1 MPVIGARTRDRT
13 GRDCRHGA
21 DALWR
26 FRPSER
32 PVLICGSASAGQEL
46 RRRNLGPDATA
57 ASGLTVI
64 SPERQGHVAGDFGG
78 SARPPKKPAATSLAS
93 IEPGEPWR
101 LSRPVTFAP
110 GSQTC
115 RWAARWT
122 TRRSATRSRRRGV
135 GPAARPAPGRVGR
148 RSRARAERVGDRG
161 GRWRI
166 QEYHCTVG
174 TPIVALAG
182 PDAERFLWRADAQ
195 GIVDPSARGT
205 SRQDIRNAVQKM
217 FADLPTKLCWPPQRA
232 RPQRRSGKSQ
242 TYAIRATTGR
252 TVRGGESDDHQP

>member
-78 SARPPKKPAATSLAS
+78 SADHPKSPRLQASRALSLVNRGGFRNPSHLHLGAKPTDGRRAGPRGGQRRARGAGGRAGGPAS
-93 IEPGEPWR
+93 AR
-101 LSRPVTFAP
+101 
-110 GSQTC
+110 TC
-115 RWAARWT
+115 RSSITCACR
-122 TRRSATRSRRRGV
+122 TRRRSRRALADPGVPLYRRYPDRRARG
-135 GPAARPAPGRVGR
+135 AGR
-148 RSRARAERVGDRG
+148 RTVPVARRCPGDRRSLG
-161 GRWRI
+161 QGDKQAGHPQCGPEDVRGPSDETLLAAAAGSTAAPVG
-166 QEYHCTVG
+166 QESDLCNPCDDRSH
-174 TPIVALAG
+174 
-182 PDAERFLWRADAQ
+182 
-195 GIVDPSARGT
+195 SAR
-205 SRQDIRNAVQKM
+205 RRIR
-217 FADLPTKLCWPPQRA
+217 
-232 RPQRRSGKSQ
+232 
-242 TYAIRATTGR
+242 
-252 TVRGGESDDHQP
+252 